1 MRSLMRHRNYLVMMA
16 SEHIQHM
23 KKALTQMNVQLQH
36 VISDITGL
44 TGLAILDAVVAGA
57 RDPST
62 LATRP
67 GRRRSANR
75 WKATGEPSTS
85 RPGSNAC
92 ACIEPIVIRSARAT
106 RKSRSWLRPSSRG
119 WIPIKAHAGRSQT
132 ETAQEEF
139 QHAQRGLPVFWR
151 RPHQARGYGVVPA
164 GPEPRWDSVPVSGA
178 FS

>member
-16 SEHIQHM
+16 SEHIRHM
-23 KKALTQMNVQLQH
+23 QKALTQMNVQLQH

-75 WKATGEPSTS
+75 WKATGETSTS
-85 RPGSNAC
+85 RPGNNAC
-92 ACIEPIVIRSARAT
+92 TCIEPID
-106 RKSRSWLRPSSRG
+106 
-119 WIPIKAHAGRSQT
+119 PISECDKEIEKLVAA
-132 ETAQEEF
+132 F
-139 QHAQRGLPVFWR
+139 
-151 RPHQARGYGVVPA
+151 
-164 GPEPRWDSVPVSGA
+164 EPRVDPDESPCRKIANRNSTRRISTCAKRPTSFLAETSPGARIWRGARRTRTALGFCSG
-178 FS
+178 